1 MGMTKDELRLYV
13 TGFFYTKY
21 ESFAKKNG
29 LIQTETWRFII
40 DTAVEA
46 FEKVLEKE
54 REECK
59 RYHKELRHENKD

>member
-1 MGMTKDELRLYV
+1 MTKDELRLYV

-21 ESFAKKNG
+21 ESFSKANG
-29 LIQTETWRFII
+29 LIQTETWRFMI

-46 FEKVLEKE
+46 VEKVLEKE

-59 RYHKELRHENKD
+59 EYHKELRHETKD